1 MSYFEEINIY
11 REHTERIDKRINLN
25 HSVLKELIESVDLKN
40 HGVNKAYVIL
50 KNQVTTREDSV
61 KLDIVDSYFDGKIG
75 LIEMENLYKKLITR
89 NYNLLLLIDKRFN
102 KTKNKQ
108 RKNGL

>member
-40 HGVNKAYVIL
+40 HDVNKAYVIL

-108 RKNGL
+108 RRNGL